1 MSGPLTAHVV
11 AAGAPAHFGYH
22 AVRHTIAT
30 FLENEGNSVWER
42 GLVLNHSDGGVTAGY
57 SHGFAHDLKL
67 MLLTKWS
74 DHIERLVQSERRGP
88 CALKTGGV
96 PPPREDG
103 RIQGTVVR

>member
-57 SHGFAHDLKL
+57 SHGFARDLKL
-67 MLLTKWS
+67 TLLTKWS
-74 DHIERLVQSERRGP
+74 DHIERLLQPEGA
-88 CALKTGGV
+88 ALL
-96 PPPREDG
+96 R
-103 RIQGTVVR
+103 